1 MDKKFNVVYTGL
13 QEGITAED
21 FIAKFC
27 SKFGISEQKARQI
40 INSTADVVVKTD
52 LEEKKAAQYRTAF
65 ESCGMIIRVDEIAV
79 EPEAAGGLSLE
90 PMTNDASDAAETNSK
105 GKALCPKCGSDQIE
119 GDECQACGIYISKY
133 LLSQQNTT
141 IVHEPEVEKTENKT
155 QTNSTSDSSDDNNPY
170 ATPEASLERNIISKD
185 GQGSLEG
192 GLNGDYDFSIGDIFS
207 EAWQRTKGA
216 KGTFL
221 LAWGIYML
229 VAMAISFVFY
239 FTTSGAQSATQSSLQ
254 SLVNIPLLYPIMAG
268 ITLMGIHRSVD
279 ADINASSV
287 LGYYKQVIP
296 ITALILLMS
305 LLIMLGTL
313 LLIIPGIYL
322 GIAYMMALALM
333 MDRNMGIWEALE
345 TSRKAVSKHW
355 FKIFF
360 IYLLLFLLMIAAMIP
375 VFIGLI
381 WVLPMLAIVQG
392 VMYKYI
398 FGVES
403 IE

>member
-1 MDKKFNVVYTGL
+1 
-13 QEGITAED
+13 
-21 FIAKFC
+21 
-27 SKFGISEQKARQI
+27 
-40 INSTADVVVKTD
+40 
-52 LEEKKAAQYRTAF
+52 
-65 ESCGMIIRVDEIAV
+65 
-79 EPEAAGGLSLE
+79 
-90 PMTNDASDAAETNSK
+90 
-105 GKALCPKCGSDQIE
+105 
-119 GDECQACGIYISKY
+119 
-133 LLSQQNTT
+133 
-141 IVHEPEVEKTENKT
+141 
-155 QTNSTSDSSDDNNPY
+155 
-170 ATPEASLERNIISKD
+170 
-185 GQGSLEG
+185 
-192 GLNGDYDFSIGDIFS
+192 
-207 EAWQRTKGA
+207 
-216 KGTFL
+216 
-221 LAWGIYML
+221 
-229 VAMAISFVFY
+229 
-239 FTTSGAQSATQSSLQ
+239 
-254 SLVNIPLLYPIMAG
+254 
-268 ITLMGIHRSVD
+268 MGIHRSVD

-313 LLIIPGIYL
+313 LLVIPGIYL

-345 TSRKAVSKHW
+345 TSRKAISKHW

-360 IYLLLFLLMIAAMIP
+360 IYLLLFLLMVAAMIP